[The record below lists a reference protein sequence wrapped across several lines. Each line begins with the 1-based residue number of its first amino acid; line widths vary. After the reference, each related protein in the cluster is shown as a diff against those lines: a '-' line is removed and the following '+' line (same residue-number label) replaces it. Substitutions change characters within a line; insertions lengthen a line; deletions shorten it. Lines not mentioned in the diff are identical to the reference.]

1 FAGIAMAAVTYW
13 LSLQT
18 QAWTEA
24 GVWNRIG
31 WLSLIVASGLAIYGT
46 SLLVLGLR
54 PRHLRR

>member
-1 FAGIAMAAVTYW
+1 MAAVTYW

-24 GVWNRIG
+24 GVWNRVG

-46 SLLVLGLR
+46 SLMVFGLR